1 MFQALELHWTC
12 DLLITFFMATFAI
25 VINMHI
31 MKKLLAILVFI
42 TACVSL
48 NAQYATPQIA
58 KRAGCTIKLD
68 GEKLSR
74 EEAVELL
81 RDIDGEDYSAE
92 WCNARGWRTAGI
104 VMMSAGGAVAVAGA
118 STALTGA
125 LVSIFGAVVGG
136 ATGAI
141 VGSVGGSDSAQKTG
155 GEAAESGAKAGVP
168 LINTGLVIGAVG
180 AVAAIAGIPITVVNC
195 KRMTGIVD
203 KYNAAQTSPAESAV
217 PAAELTFGPTSNGV
231 GLSLRF

>member
-1 MFQALELHWTC
+1 M
-12 DLLITFFMATFAI
+12 LITFFMATFAS
-25 VINMHI
+25 VISALI
-31 MKKLLAILVFI
+31 MKTLLAILVFI

-58 KRAGCTIKLD
+58 QRAGCTIKLD

-74 EEAVELL
+74 EDAVELL

-118 STALTGA
+118 ATALTGA
-125 LVSIFGAVVGG
+125 LVSIFGAAVGG

-141 VGSVGGSDSAQKTG
+141 VGSLGGSDSAQKTG
-155 GEAAESGAKAGVP
+155 SEAAESGAKAGVP
-168 LINTGLVIGAVG
+168 LINTGLVIDAVG
-180 AVAAIAGIPITVVNC
+180 TAVAIAGIPITVVNC

-203 KYNAAQTSPAESAV
+203 KYNSAQAEDAA

>member
-1 MFQALELHWTC
+1 MFQVLELHRAC

-25 VINMHI
+25 VISALI

-48 NAQYATPQIA
+48 NAQYATPQVA

-74 EEAVELL
+74 EDAVELL

-92 WCNARGWRTAGI
+92 WCNASGWRTAGI

-118 STALTGA
+118 ATALTGA
-125 LVSIFGAVVGG
+125 LVSIFGAAVGG

-141 VGSVGGSDSAQKTG
+141 VGSVGGSESAQKTG
-155 GEAAESGAKAGVP
+155 SEAAESGAKAGVP

-180 AVAAIAGIPITVVNC
+180 TAAAIAGIPITVVNC

-203 KYNAAQTSPAESAV
+203 KYNAAQAEDAA

>member
-1 MFQALELHWTC
+1 
-12 DLLITFFMATFAI
+12 MATFAI
-25 VINMHI
+25 VISALI

-74 EEAVELL
+74 EDAVELL

-118 STALTGA
+118 STALTGV
-125 LVSIFGAVVGG
+125 LVSIFGAAVGG
-136 ATGAI
+136 VTGAI
-141 VGSVGGSDSAQKTG
+141 VGSVGGSESAQKTG
-155 GEAAESGAKAGVP
+155 SEAAESGAKAGVP

-180 AVAAIAGIPITVVNC
+180 AVVAIAGIPITVVNC

-203 KYNAAQTSPAESAV
+203 KYNSAQAEDAA

>member
-1 MFQALELHWTC
+1 MFKALELHWAC

-118 STALTGA
+118 ATALTGA
-125 LVSIFGAVVGG
+125 LVSIFGAAVGG

-141 VGSVGGSDSAQKTG
+141 VGSVGGSESTQKTG
-155 GEAAESGAKAGVP
+155 SEAAESGAKAGVP

-180 AVAAIAGIPITVVNC
+180 TAAAIAGIPITVVNC

-203 KYNAAQTSPAESAV
+203 KYNSAQAESAA
-217 PAAELTFGPTSNGV
+217 PAAELTFGPTSSGV
-231 GLSLRF
+231 GFSLRF

>member
-1 MFQALELHWTC
+1 
-12 DLLITFFMATFAI
+12 MATFAI
-25 VINMHI
+25 VISAVI

-81 RDIDGEDYSAE
+81 RNIDGQDYSAE

-104 VMMSAGGAVAVAGA
+104 VMMSAGGAVALCGIVTAGA
-118 STALTGA
+118 GA
-125 LVSIFGAVVGG
+125 LVSAAGAVAGG
-136 ATGAI
+136 VTGAI
-141 VGSVGGSDSAQKTG
+141 VGSMGGGSDSAQKTG
-155 GEAAESGAKAGVP
+155 SEAAESGAKAGVP

-180 AVAAIAGIPITVVNC
+180 TAAAIAGIPITVVNC

-203 KYNAAQTSPAESAV
+203 KYNSAQAESAA
-217 PAAELTFGPTSNGV
+217 PAAELTFGPTCNGV